1 MSHESDKKQQ
11 AGKKNNDRI
20 LLLEQQLLAMAQM
33 EALLK
38 WSLDRCQTI
47 PTQKMAVIS
56 TQYQYLS
63 EVLTG
68 EGPS

>member
-11 AGKKNNDRI
+11 IGKKNNDRI

-47 PTQKMAVIS
+47 QKQKMVAMGS
-56 TQYQYLS
+56 QYLS
-63 EVLTG
+63 SV
-68 EGPS
+68 